1 MNLVGY
7 AQIFAREQNPALL
20 EVALVSSGSCPVF
33 TDRGESSCIA
43 DGRSGSLAWK
53 LSSSETRS

>member
-33 TDRGESSCIA
+33 TDRGESSRIA
-43 DGRSGSLAWK
+43 DGRIGSLAWM
-53 LSSSETRS
+53 LWSSETRS